1 MNTLL
6 ASLLTLL
13 LASASYGFQEPDNF
27 RGVKWDASLEQAKD
41 VIKEQWNKR
50 GVQFDQYG
58 SAKSPHFAQVRDIE
72 PKAGLYGPAR
82 TTGSGEFLFRDT
94 IGEAIVDIHMW
105 FLENKFVQAEL
116 RFKSAF
122 FPILEAAFK
131 DRYGA
136 ATLEEEREVQNRA
149 GAKFTNKEISWIG
162 PNVQIRIE
170 KYFGTITDGRAT
182 VSQSSYLEYRL
193 KERKEK
199 LKDAAKDL

>member
-1 MNTLL
+1 MITLL

-27 RGVKWDASLEQAKD
+27 RGVKWDASPEEAKE
-41 VIKEQWNKR
+41 VIKEQWKKR
-50 GVQFDQYG
+50 EVEFDRYG
-58 SAKSPHFAQVRDIE
+58 FASKPEHFARVRDIE
-72 PKAGLYGPAR
+72 PKTGLYGKGGR
-82 TTGSGEFLFRDT
+82 GEFLFRDT
-94 IGEAIVDIHMW
+94 IGDAIVDIHIW

-136 ATLEEEREVQNRA
+136 PTLEEEREVQNRA
-149 GAKFTNKEISWIG
+149 GAKFTNKQISWIG

-182 VSQSSYLEYRL
+182 VSQSAYVEYLL

-199 LKDAAKDL
+199 LKDAAKNL